1 MADLDSKAQ
10 TLTEVF
16 MKLVNQFHAHESEIV
31 NEFSADLTVHDCKC
45 LNLLKTKG
53 PSIMR
58 EIAAHLGMAVSTMT
72 GLVDRMVQKGLV
84 QRERPEEDRR
94 IVKVQL
100 TELGEVA
107 ERWHFDE
114 HMRIS
119 RAILANLSEPDQDAL
134 VSLLQKVSEGV
145 ESRAKLAKEP
155 PPENLGQA
163 TS

>member
-1 MADLDSKAQ
+1 MADLDGKAQ
-10 TLTEVF
+10 MLTEVF
-16 MKLVNQFHAHESEIV
+16 MKLVNRFHAHESEIV

-58 EIAAHLGMAVSTMT
+58 EIAEYMGMAVSTMT
-72 GLVDRMVQKGLV
+72 GVVDRMVQKGLV

-114 HMRIS
+114 HMRVS
-119 RAILANLSEPDQDAL
+119 RAILDNLSEADQDAL
-134 VSLLQKVSEGV
+134 ISLLQKVLEGV
-145 ESRAKLAKEP
+145 ESRAKAAKEQP
-155 PPENLGQA
+155 TSSLGPA
-163 TS
+163 TA